1 MNNIKQATLVF
12 LIKKSGFEIKEIC
25 LAMKKRGFGANRWN
39 GVGGKVEVGET
50 IEEAA
55 IREAE
60 EEISVRIKDLYKVA
74 ELTFYFS
81 ENPDWNQTVYVY
93 LAESWEGEPIESEE
107 MCPQWYQ
114 VDKIPY
120 DDMWPDDI
128 FWLPEILKGR
138 KLSASFTL
146 GSSDIILKKDIK
158 IVDKYF
164 FIQ

>member
-1 MNNIKQATLVF
+1 MKSLKQATLVF

-50 IEEAA
+50 IEQAA

-60 EEISVRIKDLYKVA
+60 EEISVIIKDLYKVA
-74 ELTFYFS
+74 ELIFYFS

-128 FWLPEILKGR
+128 FWFPKIIQGSKLK
-138 KLSASFTL
+138 ASFTL
-146 GSSDIILKKDIK
+146 GVDDIILNQNIK
-158 IVDKYF
+158 VVDKL
-164 FIQ
+164 

>member
-1 MNNIKQATLVF
+1 MSSYLKQATLVF
-12 LIKKSGFEIKEIC
+12 LIKKSGFETKEIC

-39 GVGGKVEVGET
+39 GVGGKVKVGET
-50 IEEAA
+50 IEQSA

-60 EEISVRIKDLYKVA
+60 EEISVKIKDFYKVA

-93 LAESWEGEPIESEE
+93 LAKSWEGEPIESEE

-128 FWLPEILKGR
+128 FWLPKVIQGSKLK
-138 KLSASFTL
+138 ANFTL
-146 GSSDIILKKDIK
+146 GVDDIILNQNIK
-158 IVDKYF
+158 IVDKL
-164 FIQ
+164 